1 MNSREVYSLQQTQ
14 FNIMTNEPRQATLG
28 PPWWVWARMGKAGGM
43 RRERGRLFATADKA
57 TTVPALH
64 RADGIG

>member
-1 MNSREVYSLQQTQ
+1 
-14 FNIMTNEPRQATLG
+14 MTNEPRQATLG